1 MRGGGTMC
9 QREGSGQNVGKSLLG
24 QGKSRGQAVKNIVGI
39 RRTAHNPGRSAKTKF
54 KKGTEG
60 QALSPYRVTGSVNK
74 IFSPGLSAGRILS
87 YWRVVIFYFV
97 FRLVFVFVQFHLQ
110 SWVHPLGDYVEL
122 DRYLGI

>member
-9 QREGSGQNVGKSLLG
+9 QREGSGQNMGKSLLG

-54 KKGTEG
+54 KKGTEK
-60 QALSPYRVTGSVNK
+60 QALSPYRATGSVNK

-87 YWRVVIFYFV
+87 YWQTFFFLLFIQYRVIIRIVYNPI
-97 FRLVFVFVQFHLQ
+97 
-110 SWVHPLGDYVEL
+110 
-122 DRYLGI
+122 